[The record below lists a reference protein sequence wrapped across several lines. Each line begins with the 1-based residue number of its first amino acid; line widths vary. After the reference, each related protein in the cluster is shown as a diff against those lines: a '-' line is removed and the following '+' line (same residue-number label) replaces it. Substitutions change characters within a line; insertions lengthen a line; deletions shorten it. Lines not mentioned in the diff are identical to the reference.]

1 MQSFGDALKKARTAK
16 RVTLRVLGEHIGKS
30 VGYLSD
36 IENSRK
42 RPPTLDNVEKIERFL
57 GINDNSL
64 VTLASNL
71 RKKIPKEWTE
81 RIMMTPKL
89 SEALLRADEDLS
101 NEEFDTLMEYFQNI
115 IKSRRD
121 G

>member
-1 MQSFGDALKKARTAK
+1 MRSFGEALKKARTAR
-16 RVTLRVLGEHIGKS
+16 RVTLRVLGEHVGKS

-42 RPPTLDNVEKIERFL
+42 RPPTLDIVEKIEEYL
-57 GINDNSL
+57 GINDNLL
-64 VTLASNL
+64 VTLASNM
-71 RKKIPKEWTE
+71 RKKVPKEWTD

-89 SEALLRADEDLS
+89 SEALLRADEDL
-101 NEEFDTLMEYFQNI
+101 NDDEFDELMEYFRE
-115 IKSRRD
+115 IKNRRE

>member
-1 MQSFGDALKKARTAK
+1 MQSFGEALKIARTAR
-16 RVTLRVLGEHIGKS
+16 RVTLRVLGEHVGKS

-42 RPPTLDNVEKIERFL
+42 RPPTLDIVEKIEKFL
-57 GINDNSL
+57 GITDNSL

-81 RIMMTPKL
+81 RIMLTPKL
-89 SEALLRADEDLS
+89 SEALLRADEDLTD
-101 NEEFDTLMEYFQNI
+101 NEFDDLMDYFQTI
-115 IKSRRD
+115 IKIRRD